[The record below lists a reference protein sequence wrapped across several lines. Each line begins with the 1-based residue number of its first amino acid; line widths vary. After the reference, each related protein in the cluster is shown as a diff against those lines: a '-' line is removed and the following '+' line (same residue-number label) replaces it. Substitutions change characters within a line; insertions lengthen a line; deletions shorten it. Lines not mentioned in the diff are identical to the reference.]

1 MNAEKISNEE
11 NMKGW
16 TQPPQKCIVTAEPC

>member
-1 MNAEKISNEE
+1 MNAEKVTNEE

-16 TQPPQKCIVTAEPC
+16 TQQPQNCIVTAEPC

>member
-1 MNAEKISNEE
+1 MNAERVENEE

-16 TQPPQKCIVTAEPC
+16 TQQPTKYTITAEPC

>member
-1 MNAEKISNEE
+1 MNAEKVSNEE

-16 TQPPQKCIVTAEPC
+16 TQTPQKCIINTEPC

>member
-1 MNAEKISNEE
+1 MRAEKIENEE

-16 TQPPQKCIVTAEPC
+16 TQQTQQSIVTAEPC

>member
-1 MNAEKISNEE
+1 MNAEKVVNEE

-16 TQPPQKCIVTAEPC
+16 TQQPPKCIITAEPC

>member
-1 MNAEKISNEE
+1 MNAEKAVDEE

-16 TQPPQKCIVTAEPC
+16 TQKPQTNVVTAEPC

>member
-1 MNAEKISNEE
+1 MNAEKVSNEE

-16 TQPPQKCIVTAEPC
+16 SQPPQKSIITAEPC

>member
-1 MNAEKISNEE
+1 MNTEKATNEE

-16 TQPPQKCIVTAEPC
+16 TQQPQNSIVTAEPC